1 MFNYFRNNI
10 IAGLFI
16 TIPIIISIII
26 IVFIYGKLTSWSIS
40 LFAYIPWVG
49 ALANQFPF
57 SELIKIAS
65 LLVILFLVFLIGI
78 LARNTIGSKIIAF
91 TEWLLLK
98 VPMFN
103 VIYSTMTNIGN
114 AIKNQQDGMFH
125 KVVLFEYPRR
135 GIYSIGFV
143 TNEKNTWEVNNKIDE
158 KLISVFLPTTPNPTS
173 GFLLLL
179 PQKDLTYLKMPVA
192 DAMRL
197 VISGGV
203 ITPEINNNIKKY
215 KQGEIQR

>member
-1 MFNYFRNNI
+1 MFNYLRNNI

-16 TIPIIISIII
+16 TIPILISIII
-26 IVFIYGKLTSWSIS
+26 IMFIYEKLTSWSIS

-49 ALANQFPF
+49 SLANQFPF

-65 LLVILFLVFLIGI
+65 LLAILLLVFLIGI
-78 LARNTIGSKIIAF
+78 LARNTIGSKVIGC

-125 KVVLFEYPRR
+125 KVVLLEYPRK
-135 GIYSIGFV
+135 GIHSIGFV
-143 TNEKNTWEVNNKIDE
+143 TNEKNTWEVKNKIDE

-179 PQKDLTYLKMPVA
+179 PQEDLIYLEMSVA

-203 ITPEINNNIKKY
+203 ITPDVNRNIKKD
-215 KQGEIQR
+215 KKVKIQK